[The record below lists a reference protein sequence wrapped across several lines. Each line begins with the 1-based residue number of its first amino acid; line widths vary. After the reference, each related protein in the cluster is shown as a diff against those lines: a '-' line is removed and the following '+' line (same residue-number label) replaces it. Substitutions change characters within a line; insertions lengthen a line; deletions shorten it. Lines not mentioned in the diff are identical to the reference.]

1 MDLILSKKL
10 KLQEVTLPID
20 LALIVH
26 DFLLRRFINSENL
39 GKRSL
44 GSDFK
49 KIIKSALDLISDNVV
64 KLCLSLEN
72 SSAQLKWNL
81 RAYDLLWHYIPWLI

>member
-1 MDLILSKKL
+1 MDLIPSKKPKSQDVSL
-10 KLQEVTLPID
+10 LID

-26 DFLLRRFINSENL
+26 DFLLCRSINSANL

-49 KIIKSALDLISDNVV
+49 KIIKSALDLI
-64 KLCLSLEN
+64 
-72 SSAQLKWNL
+72 
-81 RAYDLLWHYIPWLI
+81 

>member
-1 MDLILSKKL
+1 MDLISSKKL
-10 KLQEVTLPID
+10 KSQDVTLLID

-26 DFLLRRFINSENL
+26 DFLLRRSINSANL

-64 KLCLSLEN
+64 KIVPF
-72 SSAQLKWNL
+72 A
-81 RAYDLLWHYIPWLI
+81 